1 MNELK
6 ENIVILNRDDYDK
19 LQENLIETDRTL
31 DEILK
36 LFDIFENYF
45 WEDFYN
51 RNRYTFVT
59 MKKADLQEYNFESLL
74 VTAIKLGITDVEYIT
89 KKIIEYKEK
98 FTEKG
103 EKNE

>member
-1 MNELK
+1 MNEIK

-19 LQENLIETDRTL
+19 LQENLIGTDRTL

-45 WEDFYN
+45 WNDFYN
-51 RNRYTFVT
+51 KNRYTFVT
-59 MKKADLQEYNFESLL
+59 MQEADLKEYNFENLL
-74 VTAIKLGITDVEYIT
+74 VNAIKLGMIDVEYIT
-89 KKIIEYKEK
+89 KKIIEYKK
-98 FTEKG
+98 RFTEKG